1 MTLYPVPQLPGPHL
15 FCGPTAICAITGLD
29 QRDVLA
35 AAHHYMRR
43 PYDRPIIEMT
53 NAQLIGTLALLGYST
68 ELYRFDPLPGGN
80 LPTLARF
87 IKDMEPFNGAVIL
100 SLKGHFCTVTYDEY
114 VCNHTDGEIVPLF
127 AAPNMRVRVRSVLE
141 VQKI

>member
-1 MTLYPVPQLPGPHL
+1 MLHPVPQLPGPHL

-35 AAHHYMRR
+35 AAHRYMRQ
-43 PYDRPIIEMT
+43 PYDRPIVEMT
-53 NAQLIGTLALLGYST
+53 NAQLIGTLALLGYSA
-68 ELYRFDPLPGGN
+68 ELYRFEPLPGGN

-114 VCNHTDGEIVPLF
+114 LCNQTDGQAVPLW
-127 AAPNMRVRVRSVLE
+127 ACPNRRLRVEHIIE
-141 VQKI
+141 VKPL